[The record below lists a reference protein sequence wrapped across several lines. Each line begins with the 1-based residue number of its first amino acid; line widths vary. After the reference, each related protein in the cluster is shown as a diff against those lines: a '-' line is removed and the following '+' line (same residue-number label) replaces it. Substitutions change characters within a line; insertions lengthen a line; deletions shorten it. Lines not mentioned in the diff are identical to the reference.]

1 MMACSAPCIALDGAF
16 YDQPLT
22 GSGQY
27 TRGLWHALCMQAR
40 PVVLLRPGSEPV
52 RMPDVAQQTHQEPL
66 GKVAKVQWEQR
77 GIVHAARQVGAQLL
91 HVPYFAGPLRA
102 PFPVVLTVH
111 DVIPL
116 VLPEYRTFAMRLY
129 LFLAVRAARRAAA
142 IITDSDASYR
152 DIVRY
157 LRIPAERVH
166 VIPLAVDASYHA
178 SACDAALIE
187 DLRQRFGLHGPVIF
201 NVGGFDVRKNLLM
214 LLEAF
219 ACALPALDP
228 RTRLVIGGKPH
239 SANSQRY
246 PPLEPTIQR
255 LGLVN
260 HVVITGP
267 LREEEKRALYC
278 MSDLYVYPSIYEG
291 FGLSPLEAMACGTPV
306 IVANRTSLPEVVGD
320 AGVLVEPTTEAF
332 AREIVRL
339 MQNTSLRRQLAERAR
354 RRAAAFTWERT
365 AQQTWQVYERV
376 LAAWQKGHR
385 GT

>member
-1 MMACSAPCIALDGAF
+1 MMADSAPCIALDGAF

-27 TRGLWHALCMQAR
+27 TRGLWHAFCVQAR
-40 PVVLLRPGSEPV
+40 PVVLLRPDSEPA
-52 RMPDVAQQTHQEPL
+52 RMPDVAQRTRQEPL
-66 GKVAKVQWEQR
+66 GKVAKVRWEQW
-77 GIVHAARQVGAQLL
+77 GIVHTARQIGAQLL

-116 VLPEYRTFAMRLY
+116 VLPEYRTLAMRLY
-129 LFLAVRAARRAAA
+129 LLLAIRAAHRAAA
-142 IITDSDASYR
+142 IITDSEASYR

-157 LRIPAERVH
+157 LRVPAERVH

-178 SACDAALIE
+178 PACEAALLE
-187 DLRQRFGLHGPVIF
+187 GLRQRFGLQGPVIF

-219 ACALPALDP
+219 AHALPALDP

-267 LREEEKRALYC
+267 LREEEKRALYY
-278 MSDLYVYPSIYEG
+278 MADLYVYPSLYEG

-320 AGVLVEPTTEAF
+320 AGVLVEPTAEAF
-332 AREIVRL
+332 AHEIVRL

-365 AQQTWQVYERV
+365 AQQTWQVYEHV
-376 LAAWQKGHR
+376 LAAWRKGHR